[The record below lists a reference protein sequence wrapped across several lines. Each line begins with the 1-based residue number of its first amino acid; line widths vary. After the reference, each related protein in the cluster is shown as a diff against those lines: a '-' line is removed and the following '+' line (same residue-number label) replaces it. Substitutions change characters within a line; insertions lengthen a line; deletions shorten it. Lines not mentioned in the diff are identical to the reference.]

1 MRASVTTV
9 VELLQKTRVMT
20 QSRVALGKF
29 GEDLACRE
37 LERRGYVILER
48 RYRRRGGE
56 IDIIARDGQTTVFVE
71 VKAREGHEFGEASE
85 AVTAI
90 KRGRMT
96 TLALDF
102 LARRRL
108 TERPCRFDVVSI
120 HMENELPIVEI
131 YQNAFEPVS
140 F

>member
-1 MRASVTTV
+1 MSRARQT
-9 VELLQKTRVMT
+9 
-20 QSRVALGKF
+20 LGKF

-56 IDIIARDGQTTVFVE
+56 IDIIACDGQTTVFVE
-71 VKAREGHEFGEASE
+71 VKSREGHEFGEAGE

-90 KRGRMT
+90 KRRRL
-96 TLALDF
+96 TLVALDF
-102 LARRRL
+102 LVRERL

-120 HMENELPIVEI
+120 HLENELPIVEI
-131 YQNAFEPVS
+131 YQNAFEAVS

>member
-1 MRASVTTV
+1 VSRAR
-9 VELLQKTRVMT
+9 QKF
-20 QSRVALGKF
+20 GKF
-29 GEDLACRE
+29 GEDFACRE

-71 VKAREGHEFGEASE
+71 VKSREGHEFGEAGE

-90 KRGRMT
+90 KRRRLT
-96 TLALDF
+96 AVALDF
-102 LARRRL
+102 LAREGL
-108 TERPCRFDVVSI
+108 TERACRFDVVSI
-120 HMENELPIVEI
+120 HMENELPVVEI
-131 YQNAFEPVS
+131 YRNAFDAVP